1 MNFQHLFIGYYI
13 LEKKENFKSIKQKQM
28 LRRAKHIE
36 LGKYNHPDESLKI
49 KTKPT

>member
-1 MNFQHLFIGYYI
+1 
-13 LEKKENFKSIKQKQM
+13 M

-49 KTKPT
+49 KTKPAQAGRWHKLPNYQRRT